1 MWVFF
6 ILEPARLLG
15 ACKPG
20 LRACKDSTT
29 GVSSVVERV
38 IIWTWC
44 HTVDLCGNWNKICI
58 DKSSN
63 IYPEHRQENK
73 TEKLSKTFSIFTEKM
88 ISNKKFDTCPASNC
102 FIEVNRTGDRKS
114 SEILFANTHQTVD
127 NTIGHQNDKLCFL
140 TSKKH
145 QWSLMSF
152 LYFHYPT
159 SKIATS
165 LRVLR
170 GSWFCKARS
179 QGLFKSNMGHNK
191 KNLSGY
197 SRNIAYRR
205 GHSIVF
211 SKFEIL
217 NSAFANFYLFSV
229 LDFSGLIM
237 SVWAFAWQKWKFNLF
252 WACSFEWEVLK
263 IPIKTFDPFMWH

>member
-1 MWVFF
+1 MN
-6 ILEPARLLG
+6 
-15 ACKPG
+15 
-20 LRACKDSTT
+20 
-29 GVSSVVERV
+29 SVVERV

-63 IYPEHRQENK
+63 ISWTQTRKYNRK
-73 TEKLSKTFSIFTEKM
+73 TIQNIFYLYRKI
-88 ISNKKFDTCPASNC
+88 ISNKKFNTCPASNC

-170 GSWFCKARS
+170 GSWFWKARS

-237 SVWAFAWQKWKFNLF
+237 SVWAFTWQKWKFNLF
-252 WACSFEWEVLK
+252 WACSFEWDDLK
-263 IPIKTFDPFMWH
+263 IPIKTFSFRWHD

>member
-20 LRACKDSTT
+20 LRACRDSTT

-44 HTVDLCGNWNKICI
+44 HTVDLFGNWNKICI

-73 TEKLSKTFSIFTEKM
+73 TEKRSKTFSIFTEKM

-127 NTIGHQNDKLCFL
+127 NTIGHQNDILCFL
-140 TSKKH
+140 ISKGPP
-145 QWSLMSF
+145 M
-152 LYFHYPT
+152 
-159 SKIATS
+159 
-165 LRVLR
+165 
-170 GSWFCKARS
+170 
-179 QGLFKSNMGHNK
+179 
-191 KNLSGY
+191 
-197 SRNIAYRR
+197 
-205 GHSIVF
+205 
-211 SKFEIL
+211 
-217 NSAFANFYLFSV
+217 
-229 LDFSGLIM
+229 
-237 SVWAFAWQKWKFNLF
+237 KFNFIFIFPLPY
-252 WACSFEWEVLK
+252 SQNSHL
-263 IPIKTFDPFMWH
+263 T